1 MAHARSAQS
10 PSAGSSPSRAVHTHS
25 HRQNGPLPAHNNNE
39 QKQRPPAGDRT
50 DDDDDVDEKHGRGR
64 GTGTCCA
71 GIISSA
77 EDKTE
82 TLGPWELGRPYTDT
96 RLVLEVAIMGRGPCS
111 TEPATTPRGR
121 QRNHGSG
128 WFRFRPGPRP
138 RPGRFAL
145 PSKLLLLAVVS
156 SSPVWSKREQ
166 ATCALRVSSR
176 STATAT
182 KRAAWQG
189 IRARVLAVPES
200 TAGGLAAVV
209 ITGGDGGNRDGNH
222 GRVDW
227 PQSAC
232 RGSQSPDAALPL
244 PTASAIAC
252 PRSKHLVL
260 LLKAHVTSQP
270 SPALRTSCYLHVHR
284 ARERQQVAV
293 GCIMHTCLTSRSH

>member
-111 TEPATTPRGR
+111 TEPATTPPRHSPHR
-121 QRNHGSG
+121 QAAESWLRLV
-128 WFRFRPGPRP
+128 PVPPRTE
-138 RPGRFAL
+138 A
-145 PSKLLLLAVVS
+145 
-156 SSPVWSKREQ
+156 
-166 ATCALRVSSR
+166 
-176 STATAT
+176 
-182 KRAAWQG
+182 RAALLC
-189 IRARVLAVPES
+189 LA
-200 TAGGLAAVV
+200 
-209 ITGGDGGNRDGNH
+209 
-222 GRVDW
+222 
-227 PQSAC
+227 
-232 RGSQSPDAALPL
+232 
-244 PTASAIAC
+244 
-252 PRSKHLVL
+252 
-260 LLKAHVTSQP
+260 
-270 SPALRTSCYLHVHR
+270 SCYY
-284 ARERQQVAV
+284 
-293 GCIMHTCLTSRSH
+293 